1 MSKYRTSDVKAP
13 RLNPEAQA
21 QAVALEEQRAA
32 RSYGARFEDLRRTLH
47 RLRRST
53 LSLVG
58 LAIVLGL
65 IVLAIF
71 APQIAPY
78 PEDIATVHFERTFQ
92 PPGRQYLFGTDEV
105 GRDVL
110 SRVIFGTRISL
121 SIGVAVLAIALAIGV
136 PLGLIAGYV
145 GGPVNTII
153 MRLTDIFL
161 AIPPVVLA
169 MAVSAVLTPTLENS
183 IFAIAFSWWPWYT
196 RLIQG
201 QVLSIKEETFV
212 EASRSAGANP
222 LYITFKEILPN
233 VLTILIVKVT
243 LDIGYAVL
251 TGAVLGFLGLGVR
264 PPTPEWGTMASK
276 GRLHLPTR
284 WWLTTFP
291 GLAIFVTVLGFN
303 LLGDGLR
310 DAFDVELE

>member
-1 MSKYRTSDVKAP
+1 MNPVPNPNDQAP
-13 RLNPEAQA
+13 MAGSRGSAVARAPEARFG
-21 QAVALEEQRAA
+21 EYE
-32 RSYGARFEDLRRTLH
+32 ARFEDLQRTLH

-58 LAIVLGL
+58 LFIIMSL
-65 IVLAIF
+65 ILIAIF
-71 APQIAPY
+71 APQVAPY
-78 PEDIATVHFERTFQ
+78 PEDVDAVHFDRTFQ
-92 PPGRQYLFGTDEV
+92 PPGRDFFFGTDEV

-121 SIGVAVLAIALAIGV
+121 ALGVAVLTIALLIGV

-145 GGPVNTII
+145 GGMVNTVI

-169 MAVSAVLTPTLENS
+169 LSVSAVLTPTLENS
-183 IFAIAFSWWPWYT
+183 IFAIAFGWWPWYT

-201 QVLSIKEETFV
+201 QVLSIKEESYI
-212 EASRSAGANP
+212 EACRATGASP
-222 LYITFKEILPN
+222 IYVVFREILPN
-233 VLTILIVKVT
+233 CMSILIVKVT
-243 LDIGYAVL
+243 LDIGYAIL

-276 GRLHLPTR
+276 GRLHLPAR

-291 GLAIFVTVLGFN
+291 GLAIFIAVLGFN

-310 DAFDVELE
+310 DALDVELE

>member
-1 MSKYRTSDVKAP
+1 MGYEA
-13 RLNPEAQA
+13 RL
-21 QAVALEEQRAA
+21 
-32 RSYGARFEDLRRTLH
+32 EDLRRILY
-47 RLRRST
+47 RLRRSL

-58 LAIVLGL
+58 LVIALGIIL
-65 IVLAIF
+65 VAVF
-71 APQIAPY
+71 APQVAPY
-78 PEDIATVHFERTFQ
+78 PEDVDSVHFDRTFR
-92 PPGRQYLFGTDEV
+92 PPSREFLFGTDEV

-121 SIGVAVLAIALAIGV
+121 RIGASVLAIALAIGV
-136 PLGLIAGYV
+136 PLGLIAGYM
-145 GGPVNTII
+145 GGMLNTVI
-153 MRLTDIFL
+153 MRITDTFL
-161 AIPPVVLA
+161 SIPPLVLA
-169 MAVSAVLTPTLENS
+169 MAVSAVLTPTMENS

-201 QVLSIKEETFV
+201 QVLSIKEEAYI
-212 EASRSAGANP
+212 EASRAAGANP
-222 LYITFKEILPN
+222 VYTIFKEILPN
-233 VLTILIVKVT
+233 CLSILIVKVT
-243 LDIGYAVL
+243 LDIGYAIL

-291 GLAIFVTVLGFN
+291 GLAIFITVLGLN

>member
-1 MSKYRTSDVKAP
+1 VSKYQTPNTEYPVPTTQSGAGHRVLDIG
-13 RLNPEAQA
+13 N
-21 QAVALEEQRAA
+21 
-32 RSYGARFEDLRRTLH
+32 SYEARFEDLRRTLH

-58 LAIVLGL
+58 LGIVLGIIL
-65 IVLAIF
+65 IAIF
-71 APQIAPY
+71 APQVAPY
-78 PEDIATVHFERTFQ
+78 PEDVDSVHFERTFQ
-92 PPGRQYLFGTDEV
+92 PPGREFLFGTDEV

-121 SIGVAVLAIALAIGV
+121 SLGVTVLVIALTIGV

-145 GGPVNTII
+145 GGPVNTFI

-161 AIPPVVLA
+161 AIPPLVLA
-169 MAVSAVLTPTLENS
+169 LAVSAVLTPTLENS
-183 IFAIAFSWWPWYT
+183 IIAISFGWWPWYT

-201 QVLSIKEETFV
+201 QVLSIKEESFV
-212 EASRSAGANP
+212 EACRSAGANP
-222 LYITFKEILPN
+222 WYIAFKEILPN
-233 VLTILIVKVT
+233 CLSILIIKVT
-243 LDIGYAVL
+243 LDIGYAIL

-276 GRLHLPTR
+276 GRLHLPAR
-284 WWLTTFP
+284 WWMTTFS
-291 GLAIFVTVLGFN
+291 GLAIFITVLGFN

>member
-1 MSKYRTSDVKAP
+1 MTQA
-13 RLNPEAQA
+13 RLWKLSSGDAFE
-21 QAVALEEQRAA
+21 
-32 RSYGARFEDLRRTLH
+32 ARFEDLRRTLH
-47 RLRRST
+47 RLRRSP

-65 IVLAIF
+65 IGMAIF

-78 PEDIATVHFERTFQ
+78 PEDIATVHFDRTFQ
-92 PPGRQYLFGTDEV
+92 PPSREHWFGTDEV

-121 SIGVAVLAIALAIGV
+121 SIGLAVLAIALAIGV
-136 PLGLIAGYV
+136 PLGLIAGYM
-145 GGPVNTII
+145 GGLVNTVI

-169 MAVSAVLTPTLENS
+169 MAVSALLTPTLENS

-212 EASRSAGANP
+212 EASRSAGASAF
-222 LYITFKEILPN
+222 YIAFKEILPN

-291 GLAIFVTVLGFN
+291 GLAIFITVLGFN

>member
-1 MSKYRTSDVKAP
+1 MSESQIPDPKLQT
-13 RLNPEAQA
+13 
-21 QAVALEEQRAA
+21 QAVALGRQIAA
-32 RSYGARFEDLRRTLH
+32 GGYEARFEDLRRTLH

-58 LAIVLGL
+58 LGIVLGIL
-65 IVLAIF
+65 LMAIF
-71 APQIAPY
+71 APQVAPY
-78 PEDIATVHFERTFQ
+78 PEDVDSVHFERVFQ
-92 PPGRQYLFGTDEV
+92 SPGREFLFGTDEV

-121 SIGVAVLAIALAIGV
+121 SLGVTVLVISLTIGV
-136 PLGLIAGYV
+136 PLGLIAGYM
-145 GGPVNTII
+145 GGPVSTFI
-153 MRLTDIFL
+153 MRLTDVFL
-161 AIPPVVLA
+161 AIPPLVLA
-169 MAVSAVLTPTLENS
+169 LAVSAVLTPTLENS
-183 IFAIAFSWWPWYT
+183 IIAIAFGWWPWYT

-201 QVLSIKEETFV
+201 QVLSIKEEAFV
-212 EASRSAGANP
+212 EACRSVGANP
-222 LYITFKEILPN
+222 WYIAFKEILPN
-233 VLTILIVKVT
+233 CLSILIIKVT
-243 LDIGYAVL
+243 LDIGYAIL

-276 GRLHLPTR
+276 GRLHLPAR
-284 WWLTTFP
+284 WWMTTFS

>member
-1 MSKYRTSDVKAP
+1 VAAG
-13 RLNPEAQA
+13 AQTT
-21 QAVALEEQRAA
+21 LREHE
-32 RSYGARFEDLRRTLH
+32 ARFEDLRRTLH
-47 RLRRST
+47 RLRRSK

-58 LAIVLGL
+58 LGIVIGL
-65 IVLAIF
+65 ILMALF
-71 APQIAPY
+71 APYLAPY
-78 PEDIATVHFERTFQ
+78 PEDVDSVHFERTFT
-92 PPGRQYLFGTDEV
+92 PPGREFPFGTDEV

-121 SIGVAVLAIALAIGV
+121 SLGVAVLAIALAIGV
-136 PLGLIAGYV
+136 PLGLVAGYV
-145 GGPVNTII
+145 GGAVNTVI

-161 AIPPVVLA
+161 SIPPLVLA
-169 MAVSAVLTPTLENS
+169 LAVSAMLTPTLENS
-183 IFAIAFSWWPWYT
+183 IIAISFGWWPWYT

-201 QVLSIKEETFV
+201 MVLSIKEETFI
-212 EASRSAGANP
+212 ESSRSIGASP
-222 LYITFKEILPN
+222 SYVIFKEILPN
-233 VLTILIVKVT
+233 VVSILIVKVT
-243 LDIGYAVL
+243 LDIGYAIL

-276 GRLHLPTR
+276 GRLHLPVR